1 LPLQHRE
8 RSRIRTPVALTL
20 LAALLGVAM
29 VAATGFG
36 AETLP
41 VSAVVEV
48 LAHRLTGVPG
58 PDPGLDTIVWQLRV
72 PRTVLAAVVGA
83 GLALAGA
90 AMQTLVRNPL
100 ADPFL
105 LGISS
110 GAGVGAAAVIT
121 WGLFAGAGLWALSGG
136 ALAGAA
142 AAAALVFAVAVA
154 QGGLTPLRLVLTGT
168 VLGSAFAA
176 LSSYLVYRSSDPAA
190 AQSVLFW
197 LLGSLAGADW
207 TRIGLP
213 VTVVVSAA
221 AVLVGMA
228 GWLDALH
235 LGPDTA
241 ASVGVPVAGVRA
253 GLYALLAVLVGA
265 LVAVS
270 GGIGFVG
277 LVVPHAARLVVG
289 PRHRALLPVCAL
301 GGALFLVA
309 ADAAGRIL
317 VRPSEVPVGVLT
329 GLLGAPVFLVLM
341 GRRRYRFGDA

>member
-1 LPLQHRE
+1 MPLQHRE

-36 AETLP
+36 AESLP

-58 PDPGLDTIVWQLRV
+58 PDLGLDTIVWQLRV

-121 WGLFAGAGLWALSGG
+121 SGLFAGAGLWALSGG

-142 AAAALVFAVAVA
+142 VAAALVFAVAVA

-213 VTVVVSAA
+213 VAVVVSAA
-221 AVLVGMA
+221 SVLVGMA

-241 ASVGVPVAGVRA
+241 ASVGVPVAGLRA
-253 GLYALLAVLVGA
+253 GLYALLAVLVGV

-317 VRPSEVPVGVLT
+317 VRPSEIPVGVLT
-329 GLLGAPVFLVLM
+329 GLIGAPVFLILM